1 MKKIDNL
8 ELLRVGDWVR
18 IYKREDYR
26 TSLYDSSDEK
36 YRVEEVVEI
45 TPDAVYVDKIEEID
59 ENPYLR
65 CPGGQTLIVE
75 QQLEG
80 GKFKITKD
88 KRKMFPVA
96 NSSNRKLVILRLS
109 SKEKKELILKN
120 I

>member
-8 ELLRVGDWVR
+8 ELLEVGDWIR

-26 TSLYDSSDEK
+26 TSLYDSSNEK

-45 TPDAVYVDKIEEID
+45 TSEAIYVDKIEEID

-65 CPGGQTLIVE
+65 CPGNPSLIVE
-75 QQLEG
+75 QQLG
-80 GKFKITKD
+80 GSKFKITKD
-88 KRKMFPVA
+88 KKRMFPVT
-96 NSSNRKLVILRLS
+96 SSTNRKLVILKLN
-109 SKEKKELILKN
+109 SKERRELILKN